1 MPLKC
6 TCPRAY
12 QLLGLPRFKRIVLP
26 VAAWRPYPRASKILE
41 RRRLRVRCRA
51 TGRGVSMRGHVRL
64 SSARRGSCG
73 PIVGAMACDFGA
85 RGYGRSA
92 CLGYLPE
99 RQLIE
104 AFCEV
109 RDRLL
114 GERVRHRRMRHFN
127 VLAAPSRA
135 IVWLLAQLP
144 PGYIGVH
151 IFGIAV
157 WDMMSMCD
165 SGAQVSGLL
174 AACRGLRQAQ

>member
-1 MPLKC
+1 MPLKRA
-6 TCPRAY
+6 CPRAY
-12 QLLGLPRFKRIVLP
+12 QLLGLLRFKRIVLP
-26 VAAWRPYPRASKILE
+26 EAAWRPYPRAAGLLE
-41 RRRLRVRCRA
+41 GRRLRVRRRA
-51 TGRGVSMRGHVRL
+51 TGRGVSVRRHVRL
-64 SSARRGSCG
+64 SSARRGPCG
-73 PIVGAMACDFGA
+73 PIVGAMSCDLGA

-114 GERVRHRRMRHFN
+114 GERVRHGRMRRFR
-127 VLAAPSRA
+127 VLITPSRA

-151 IFGIAV
+151 VFGIAV
-157 WDMMSMCD
+157 WDVMSMCD
-165 SGAQVSGLL
+165 SAAQVSGLL
-174 AACRGLRQAQ
+174 AACRVPRQVQ